1 MKTYTRI
8 VYQIVFQ
15 TRNWENT
22 LEKLNRERLFEY
34 MSKTLMNKKC
44 FVYRVGGYDNHV
56 HILISLHPTLALS
69 SLVKDIKLSSSSFI
83 QNENLFTHFKGWN
96 EGYGAFTYTPEAI
109 PKLIEYIKNQEEHH
123 KKETPFEEINRLLK
137 EFDVEFEER
146 YVH

>member
-15 TRNWENT
+15 TRNWKNT
-22 LEKLNRERLFEY
+22 LDKVNRVRLFEY

-44 FVYRVGGYDNHV
+44 FVYRVGGCVDHV

-83 QNENLFTHFKGWN
+83 QQEKLFTHFKGWN

-109 PKLIEYIKNQEEHH
+109 PNLIEYIKNQDEHH
-123 KKETPFEEINRLLK
+123 KTENPLEETKRLLR
-137 EFDVEFEER
+137 EFDVKFEEK
-146 YVH
+146 YVW

>member
-15 TRNWENT
+15 TRNWEST
-22 LEKLNRERLFEY
+22 LDKVNKVRLFEY

-69 SLVKDIKLSSSSFI
+69 SLVKDIKLSSASFI
-83 QNENLFTHFKGWN
+83 QRKKLFTHFHGWN

-109 PKLIEYIKNQEEHH
+109 PKLIKYIKNQDEHH
-123 KKETPFEEINRLLK
+123 KEETPFEETKRLLR
-137 EFDVEFEER
+137 EFDIEFEEKYMR
-146 YVH
+146 